1 MGEKSFSYYAIP
13 KEPGEYNLGDYFS
26 WIYFDPRKEQYD
38 TLRSDIKINVSGE
51 SFKNTY
57 ISSNDLGSFYN
68 NIPFEDNTLISLNN
82 KGYINLVVN
91 VLILFMVVVT
101 AIFMFK
107 EYLPHK
113 TLKHKEK
120 MEDG

>member
-68 NIPFEDNTLISLNN
+68 NIPFEDNTLISLNS

-107 EYLPHK
+107 EYLPL
-113 TLKHKEK
+113 T
-120 MEDG
+120 